1 MSSRG
6 FIYEGKYRQLI
17 APKLTSEHNDSLW
30 QVEAKYLP
38 EDKMTKLKRWLL
50 NFSQES
56 DLTEKT
62 HLSAE
67 YYRVSDPQ
75 YFAEIAQT
83 NTDIKKLKS
92 YIKYSYDDKVDY
104 LSAHVLTQHEQIV
117 NAGTPEYTRALEG
130 SVSKTINAEK
140 KMPIQVDLVSTKFA
154 HDTPTKESGI
164 RTHGGLGISR
174 LLNIKYP
181 QITPRASVSL
191 THYSLKNS
199 PNINRT
205 VLGSGLDIDF
215 TINSQGSLFGYDVN
229 HTFTPLV
236 SYNYRAKK
244 VQGNIPIFDTTDKY
258 DDIIT
263 FSDLTSGERYT
274 GLDRI
279 TNANDIT
286 LSLESNH
293 RVVGAAALDRN
304 LLSLKIAQSFYTD
317 DSVVSD
323 TVNTNFETRKS
334 YSNIV
339 ASIDLD
345 VNKFSLSSAVQFD
358 PDNSKIVKKEDK
370 LSYSPSSRKFFSLS
384 FSDDG
389 TTTTDKFYGAYPLTD
404 SVHIFGGIDRARSTG
419 VTNGETTGIVYESC
433 CWAFRLAHFKEGKS
447 SGGYSYSTGMELVL
461 TGLGSTATPL
471 KGRIENSVPGYAA
484 KLR

>member
-1 MSSRG
+1 
-6 FIYEGKYRQLI
+6 
-17 APKLTSEHNDSLW
+17 
-30 QVEAKYLP
+30 
-38 EDKMTKLKRWLL
+38 
-50 NFSQES
+50 
-56 DLTEKT
+56 
-62 HLSAE
+62 
-67 YYRVSDPQ
+67 
-75 YFAEIAQT
+75 
-83 NTDIKKLKS
+83 
-92 YIKYSYDDKVDY
+92 
-104 LSAHVLTQHEQIV
+104 
-117 NAGTPEYTRALEG
+117 
-130 SVSKTINAEK
+130 
-140 KMPIQVDLVSTKFA
+140 MPIKVDLVSTKFA

-181 QITPRASVSL
+181 KITPRASVSL

-205 VLGSGLDIDF
+205 ILGSGLDIDF

-244 VQGNIPIFDTTDKY
+244 VQGNIPIFDSTDKY

-263 FSDLTSGERYT
+263 FADLTSGERYT

-334 YSNIV
+334 YSDIV

-345 VNKFSLSSAVQFD
+345 VNKFSLSSAVQFN

-370 LSYSPSSRKFFSLS
+370 LSYSPSSRKFISLS

-404 SVHIFGGIDRARSTG
+404 SVHIFGGIDRTRSTG
-419 VTNGETTGIVYESC
+419 VTNGETAGIVYESC
-433 CWAFRLAHFKEGKS
+433 CWAFRVAHFKEKS
-447 SGGYSYSTGMELVL
+447 SRGYNYSTGMELVL
-461 TGLGSTATPL
+461 TGLGSTSTPL
-471 KGRIENSVPGYAA
+471 RGRIENSVPGYAA